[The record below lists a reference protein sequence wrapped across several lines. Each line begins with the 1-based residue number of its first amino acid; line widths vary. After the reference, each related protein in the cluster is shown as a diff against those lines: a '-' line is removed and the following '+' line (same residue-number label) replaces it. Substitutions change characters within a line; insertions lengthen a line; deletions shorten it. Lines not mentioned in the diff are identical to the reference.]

1 MGPRAWALLFVLCG
15 TIFLEG
21 IDVAMLAVAIP
32 SIRSDLGLPTDTAAW
47 VMSAYV
53 LGYAGFTLLGGRAAD
68 LLGRRRMFL
77 TWLTVFLAFSGLG
90 GFATEGWTLI
100 VARFVTGVAAA
111 FMTPA
116 ALSLITTSYAEG
128 PQRNKALLIF
138 AGTAAGGFSLGL
150 VIGGLLTQLG
160 WRWVF
165 FAPVLLAGALLLAA
179 VRLIPAQPNDTRA
192 PRTEQSRTGQSRT
205 VESRSG
211 EPRSTEART
220 GEPRD
225 PGKGRPHR
233 RTEGFDLLGAVTA
246 AGAMLLAAYAVIRL
260 EHGLDGWWLT
270 ATTAA
275 AATALLVVFVAVER
289 RTATPL
295 VRLGIFRE
303 GSVVRAGLGALLFV
317 GAFFGFQFVL
327 TLYLQELRGWSSLQT
342 AIALVAL
349 GCDAI
354 LAPTLTPRLVTRFGH
369 GRVILGGFVLAIV
382 AYGLFLP
389 VGMDWS
395 YAAMFPTLIIAGTAF
410 ALAYGPLTI
419 AATDGVAES
428 EQGLASGLLNT
439 FTQFGS
445 AVGISAVTAVYGLAS
460 QGAAAGPD
468 PDPEATLSA
477 FRAALVVPVVMVTL
491 GALLSSFGLGRRP
504 EPRAQAAAPAAAAT
518 GAAPGEAPEAAVVVT
533 PGLSALSGLPANR
546 VPQDPS

>member
-1 MGPRAWALLFVLCG
+1 MGTRAWALLLVLCG

-32 SIRSDLGLPTDTAAW
+32 SIRSDLDLPTDTAAW

-100 VARFVTGVAAA
+100 VARFVTGVSAA

-116 ALSLITTSYAEG
+116 ALSLITTSYEEG
-128 PQRNKALLIF
+128 EQRNKALLVF

-165 FAPVLLAGALLLAA
+165 FAPVLLAGALLVAA
-179 VRLIPAQPNDTRA
+179 VRLIPAMPL
-192 PRTEQSRTGQSRT
+192 TE
-205 VESRSG
+205 
-211 EPRSTEART
+211 EPEKS
-220 GEPRD
+220 P
-225 PGKGRPHR
+225 GRPRR
-233 RTEGFDLLGAVTA
+233 RTEGFDILGATTA
-246 AGAMLLAAYAVIRL
+246 AAAMLLAAYAVIRL
-260 EHGLDGWWLT
+260 EHGLDGWQLT
-270 ATTAA
+270 AGAA
-275 AATALLVVFVAVER
+275 LAATTLLVVFVAVER
-289 RTATPL
+289 RTPTPL
-295 VRLGIFRE
+295 VRLGILRT
-303 GSVVRAGLGALLFV
+303 GSVVRADLGALLFV

-342 AIALVAL
+342 AIALVVL

-369 GRVILGGFVLAIV
+369 AKVILGGFVLAVV

-419 AATDGVAES
+419 AATEGVAES
-428 EQGLASGLLNT
+428 EQGLASGLLHT
-439 FTQFGS
+439 ATQFGS
-445 AVGISAVTAVYGLAS
+445 AIGISAVTAVYGLAS
-460 QGAAAGPD
+460 SGASASSD
-468 PDPEATLSA
+468 PDATLSA
-477 FRAALVVPVVMVTL
+477 FRAALIVPVAMVTL
-491 GALLSSFGLGRRP
+491 GALLSSFGLRSRTKPPTAGAP
-504 EPRAQAAAPAAAAT
+504 IGPAVLAAPTTAAAT
-518 GAAPGEAPEAAVVVT
+518 VIAATPADAV
-533 PGLSALSGLPANR
+533 PDASANPTRNPTRQAS
-546 VPQDPS
+546 S